1 MVGSRIVFNKKSDD
15 FFISGCAV
23 FDIAKAIKIVAVIK
37 KACTDIVDEEFQMQE
52 RELELLSFNEK
63 EREERLCQ
71 GKEMVK

>member
-1 MVGSRIVFNKKSDD
+1 MVGSRVVFNKKADD

-37 KACTDIVDEEFQMQE
+37 KACNNIVDEEFQMQK
-52 RELELLSFNEK
+52 RELELLDFNEK

-71 GKEMVK
+71 IIKK